1 MKKLLGRI
9 ILNMV
14 AIWTAAYFIEGVS
27 YVGLKGLFFAAI
39 VFGIV
44 NALAKPILT
53 VISFPLTILT
63 FGLFLLVIN
72 GITIEITAGLS
83 ALNTASFA
91 ASVKA
96 GIIITLAN
104 WILQGIFNKKE

>member
-1 MKKLLGRI
+1 MKKLFSNI

-44 NALAKPILT
+44 NTLIKPILT
-53 VISFPLTILT
+53 VISFPLTVLT

-72 GITIEITAGLS
+72 GITVEITAGLT
-83 ALNTASFA
+83 ALSTASFA

-96 GIIITLAN
+96 GIVITLAN
-104 WILQGIFNKKE
+104 WMLQGIFNKKD

>member
-1 MKKLLGRI
+1 MKKLFSNI

-27 YVGLKGLFFAAI
+27 YAGLKGLFFAAI

-44 NALAKPILT
+44 NTLIKPILT
-53 VISFPLTILT
+53 VISFPLTVLT

-72 GITIEITAGLS
+72 GITVEITAGLT
-83 ALNTASFA
+83 ALSTASFA

-96 GIIITLAN
+96 GIVITLAN
-104 WILQGIFNKKE
+104 WMLQGIFNKKD